1 MRRALHAY
9 KHQWRFNCYQST
21 MAACGYR
28 EAAREKGVDDFLHH
42 VKQQASPVIGRQ
54 IDCVL
59 QHWHDLDAGKAAAE
73 QSPHQLDD
81 VDDDPHDAHSQLG
94 TGMDEAET
102 VHSWGTDA

>member
-1 MRRALHAY
+1 
-9 KHQWRFNCYQST
+9 

-59 QHWHDLDAGKAAAE
+59 QHWQHLDAGKAAAE
-73 QSPHQLDD
+73 QRTDLLDD
-81 VDDDPHDAHSQLG
+81 LDDDPRDAHSHLG
-94 TGMDEAET
+94 TGMEETET